1 MRLRLVAAGLPLV
14 LLAAACGGGGGGD
27 DKEEAAPAKSG
38 AISSLAD
45 AESAIVR
52 IVATGTFVDPEIGV
66 QYDVA
71 GSGSGFI
78 IDEAGIAVTNNHVV
92 TGAATL
98 EVYVGDDEE
107 PKNAKVLGVSECS
120 DLAVIDIAGDGFP
133 YLDWYEGEVD
143 TNLDVRALG
152 YPLGD
157 PEFTVTRGIVSKAE
171 TNGETD
177 WASVDSVIE
186 HDAKINP
193 GNSGGPLV
201 DEKARV
207 VGVNYAGASDTDQ
220 NFAIAAEQAK
230 PVVEQLRKGQNVD
243 SLGINGQAIFDE
255 NAGIT
260 GIWVASIETGSPADE
275 MGMQSG
281 DVLITLE
288 NLGLGVEG
296 TMKEYCDVLQSRDP
310 SDKLKAEVLR
320 YETEEVLAGEF
331 NGDELELSFSFADEF
346 EDEVA
351 DEAAGEAGSYTDYV
365 IVTDDSESISVEV
378 PADWF
383 DVDGTVS
390 DIGPSVVASPSI
402 QDFDQT
408 WDVPGVR
415 ITASQEV
422 GTDLEALLDQVA
434 QNEDCTS
441 QGRED
446 FETPFYSGR
455 LEFFSDCGGVGASF
469 VTLAAL
475 AEDGSFTVVVAMQ
488 AVTDADLDAL
498 DRIINTFQ
506 VTG

>member
-14 LLAAACGGGGGGD
+14 LLAAACGGGGGD
-27 DKEEAAPAKSG
+27 DKEEAAPRAKSG
-38 AISSLAD
+38 AISSLAG

-52 IVATGTFVDPEIGV
+52 IVATGTFLDPEIGV
-66 QYDVA
+66 QYDLA

-98 EVYVGDDEE
+98 EVYVGEDEE

-120 DLAVIDIAGDGFP
+120 DLAVIDISGDGFP

-220 NFAIAAEQAK
+220 NVAIAAEQAK

-255 NAGIT
+255 DAGIT

-275 MGMQSG
+275 MGMQAG

-310 SDKLKAEVLR
+310 GDKLKAEVLR
-320 YETEEVLAGEF
+320 YQTEEVLAGEF
-331 NGDELELSFSFADEF
+331 NGDELELSFSFSTEF
-346 EDEVA
+346 EDDV
-351 DEAAGEAGSYTDYV
+351 AAGGDAYADYV
-365 IVTDDSESISVEV
+365 IVTDDSDSISVEV
-378 PADWF
+378 PAQWS

-390 DIGPSVVASPSI
+390 EIGPSLVAAPSI
-402 QDFDQT
+402 QEFDQT
-408 WDVPGVR
+408 GDVPGVR

-422 GTDLEALLDQVA
+422 GADLEALLDQVA

-455 LEFFSDCGGVGASF
+455 LEFFSDCGDTGAGF

-475 AEDGSFTVVVAMQ
+475 ADDGSFTVVVAMQ
-488 AVTDADLDAL
+488 AVTRADLEAL